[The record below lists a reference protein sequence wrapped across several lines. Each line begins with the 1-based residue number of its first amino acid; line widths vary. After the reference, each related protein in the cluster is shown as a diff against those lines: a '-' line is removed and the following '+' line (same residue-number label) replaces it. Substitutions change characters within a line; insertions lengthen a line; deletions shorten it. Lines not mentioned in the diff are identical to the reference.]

1 MVLLEDSGDFGL
13 APVSALN
20 LVKGR
25 YEFKETEAVDWDL
38 LSKDRAFGR
47 AEPGGILLRF
57 AAKPQGIT
65 ERRGTLAEI
74 ARKRYGIDG
83 CLMEEESAPGPDLI
97 KTGVL
102 QVPERAIR
110 PALKLLYQMYTC
122 AGMVLCKEQDAARA
136 AHWLVKNPMFRR
148 GYTID
153 AVTGNVYEVLARGA
167 VVLYALRGC
176 NGCAFNFLCRREK

>member
-13 APVSALN
+13 APASALN
-20 LVKGR
+20 LVKR
-25 YEFKETEAVDWDL
+25 SYLFQETEAVDWDL

-102 QVPERAIR
+102 QVPEKEIR
-110 PALKLLYQMYTC
+110 PALKLLYQM
-122 AGMVLCKEQDAARA
+122 ARTPIRKRGTEKRR
-136 AHWLVKNPMFRR
+136 VKSWR
-148 GYTID
+148 
-153 AVTGNVYEVLARGA
+153 
-167 VVLYALRGC
+167 C
-176 NGCAFNFLCRREK
+176 WEKRIY